1 MSTLYLTIL
10 FPLIGFILLAVGR
23 DKLSENVAA
32 IIGVGSVGL
41 SALFALIAGLAFTS
55 SGQPFFV
62 QHLWTWFNVGGF
74 APGITLYLDGL
85 SLLMTGMITGVGF
98 LIHIFA
104 SWYMR
109 GEEGYARFFSYF
121 NLFVASMLV
130 LVLGDNLALLFL
142 GWEGVGLCSY
152 LLIGFYYSNPD
163 NGWAAIKAFTV
174 TRVGDVFLLIAL
186 FLLYQQFGTL
196 NTHYIVE
203 NAATVMTQSSSLSI
217 WTALMLFLGAAGKS
231 AQIPLQTW
239 LADAMAG
246 PTPVS
251 ALIHAAT
258 MVTAG
263 VYLTSRM
270 HSVIEM
276 APAVMQFISITGAVT
291 LLVAGFAALVQTD
304 IKRILAYS
312 TMSQLGYMFMAV
324 GAEAYQAGL
333 FHMLAHAF
341 FKALLFLSS
350 GAVILA
356 CHHEQNIF
364 KMGGLRKKIPFVF
377 WCFVIGGCAIASL
390 PNVTV
395 GYFSKDAILGAVY
408 AQSVIANLPLYNT
421 LYWVGVAGAFL
432 TSIYTFRLIWV
443 VFFGEEKTEAHAIHG
458 VTYWGPLAILAFL
471 STGFGYFLQAPVLKL
486 LSSANIPSFV
496 IPESLE
502 AAVSHA
508 EHLASGIAI
517 AGLIVGILLFVF
529 AYAAVK
535 SFAQSGLG
543 SGLVH
548 ICRTAFGFDALY
560 NIVFVKP
567 YLFIARLLGRDPIDS
582 MWLVLPALVKGGNKF
597 TSSRQTGL
605 VREYASSMSLGVV
618 VLLMILIVIQVVG
631 K

>member
-1 MSTLYLTIL
+1 MSFLYLTVL
-10 FPLIGFILLAVGR
+10 FPLIGFVLLAAGR
-23 DKLSENVAA
+23 NKLPENVAA
-32 IIGVGSVGL
+32 IIGVGAVGL
-41 SALFALIAGLAFTS
+41 SALVALIAGLDFVNNGKVTY
-55 SGQPFFV
+55 V
-62 QHLWTWFNVGGF
+62 QHLWTWFNVGNLS
-74 APGITLYLDGL
+74 PGISLHLDGL
-85 SLLMTGMITGVGF
+85 SLLMMGMVTGVGF

-109 GEEGYARFFSYF
+109 GEEDFARFFSYF
-121 NLFVASMLV
+121 NLFVASMLL

-152 LLIGFYYSNPD
+152 LLIGYYYQNPA
-163 NGWAAIKAFTV
+163 NGFAAIKAFTV

-186 FLLYQQFGTL
+186 FLIYQQFGTL
-196 NTHYIVE
+196 NIAEVV
-203 NAATVMTQSSSLSI
+203 AAAPTVMTQSSSLTI

-263 VYLTSRM
+263 VYLCCRM
-270 HSVIEM
+270 YTVFEM
-276 APAVMQFISITGAVT
+276 APEVMMFISITGAVT

-333 FHMLAHAF
+333 FHMLTHAF

-356 CHHEQNIF
+356 YHHEQNIF
-364 KMGGLRKKIPFVF
+364 KMGGLFYKNKFLF
-377 WCFVIGGCAIASL
+377 ACFAIGGGALAAI
-390 PNVTV
+390 PYFTV
-395 GYFSKDAILGAVY
+395 GFFSKDAILGAVWV
-408 AQSVIANLPLYNT
+408 QGESIAVYNA

-443 VFFGEEKTEAHAIHG
+443 VFFGKENTPYHAIKG
-458 VTYWGPLAILAFL
+458 ITFWGPLAILAVL
-471 STGFGYFLQAPVLKL
+471 STFVGAALKAPVESILNAAK
-486 LSSANIPSFV
+486 IPAFV
-496 IPESLE
+496 IPEALE
-502 AAVSHA
+502 HGMHSAEYTAV
-508 EHLASGIAI
+508 GIALVGLVI
-517 AGLIVGILLFVF
+517 GVVLFAFAYSAVKGFAKTSLGAGL
-529 AYAAVK
+529 AN
-535 SFAQSGLG
+535 
-543 SGLVH
+543 
-548 ICRTAFGFDALY
+548 ICRNALGFDALY
-560 NIVFVKP
+560 DIVFVKP
-567 YLFIARLLGRDPIDS
+567 YLLIAKILGRDPIDRL
-582 MWLVLPALVKGGNKF
+582 WLVLPALVKGGHSF
-597 TSSRQTGL
+597 TSSRQTGSL
-605 VREYASSMSLGVV
+605 RDYASSMALGIF
-618 VLLMILIVIQVVG
+618 VLLMVLIVTQIVG

>member
-1 MSTLYLTIL
+1 MSYLYLTIL
-10 FPLIGFILLAVGR
+10 FPLIGFVLLAAGR
-23 DKLSENVAA
+23 NKLPENVAA
-32 IIGVGSVGL
+32 IIGAGSVGL
-41 SALFALIAGLAFTS
+41 SALVALIAGI
-55 SGQPFFV
+55 GFV
-62 QHLWTWFNVGGF
+62 NNGSTPVVQNLWTWFSVGDF
-74 APGITLYLDGL
+74 APGISLHLDGL
-85 SLLMTGMITGVGF
+85 SLLMMGMVTGVGF

-104 SWYMR
+104 TWYMR
-109 GEEGYARFFSYF
+109 GEEDFARFFSYF

-152 LLIGFYYSNPD
+152 LLIGYYYQKPE
-163 NGWAAIKAFTV
+163 NGFAAIKAFTV

-186 FLLYQQFGTL
+186 FLLFQQFGTL
-196 NTHYIVE
+196 HIGTIVAE
-203 NAATVMTQSSSLSI
+203 APKVLALDHNLAL
-217 WTALMLFLGAAGKS
+217 WTSLMLFLGAAGKS

-263 VYLTSRM
+263 IYLCCRM
-270 HSVIEM
+270 FSVFEM
-276 APAVMQFISITGAVT
+276 TPEVMQFISITGAVT

-356 CHHEQNIF
+356 YHHEQNIF
-364 KMGGLRKKIPFVF
+364 KMGGLFYKNKFLFACFAIGGGALAAIPFLT
-377 WCFVIGGCAIASL
+377 IGF
-390 PNVTV
+390 
-395 GYFSKDAILGAVY
+395 FSKDAILGAVWVQG
-408 AQSVIANLPLYNT
+408 QSIAMYGW

-443 VFFGEEKTEAHAIHG
+443 VFFGKENTPYHEIKGA
-458 VTYWGPLAILAFL
+458 TYWLPLAILAVL
-471 STGFGYFLQAPVLKL
+471 STFIGAVLKSPVANIL
-486 LSSANIPSFV
+486 NAANIPVFEVS
-496 IPESLE
+496 ETLE
-502 AAVSHA
+502 HGMHSAEYTAV
-508 EHLASGIAI
+508 GIALVGLVVGVVLFAFAYNAVKGFAATSFG
-517 AGLIVGILLFVF
+517 AGLVN
-529 AYAAVK
+529 
-535 SFAQSGLG
+535 
-543 SGLVH
+543 
-548 ICRTAFGFDALY
+548 ICRNAFGFDALY
-560 NIVFVKP
+560 NLVFVQP
-567 YLFIARLLGRDPIDS
+567 YLLLAKIFGRDPIDGL
-582 MWLVLPALVKGGNKF
+582 WLVLPAIVKGGNKF

-605 VREYASSMSLGVV
+605 LREYASSMSLGVV
-618 VLLMILIVIQVVG
+618 VVLMILIVIQVVG

>member
-1 MSTLYLTIL
+1 MSFLYLTVL
-10 FPLIGFILLAVGR
+10 FPLIGFVLLAAGR
-23 DKLSENVAA
+23 NKLPENVAA
-32 IIGVGSVGL
+32 IIGVGAVGL
-41 SALFALIAGLAFTS
+41 SALVALIAGLDFVNNGKVTY
-55 SGQPFFV
+55 V
-62 QHLWTWFNVGGF
+62 QHLWTWFNVGNLS
-74 APGITLYLDGL
+74 PGISLHLDGL
-85 SLLMTGMITGVGF
+85 SLLMMGMVTGVGF

-109 GEEGYARFFSYF
+109 GEEDFARFFSYF
-121 NLFVASMLV
+121 NLFVASMLL

-152 LLIGFYYSNPD
+152 LLIGYYYQNPA
-163 NGWAAIKAFTV
+163 NGFAAIKAFTV

-186 FLLYQQFGTL
+186 FLIYQQFGTL
-196 NTHYIVE
+196 NIAEVV
-203 NAATVMTQSSSLSI
+203 AAAPTVMTQSSSLTI

-263 VYLTSRM
+263 VYLCCRM
-270 HSVIEM
+270 YTVFEM
-276 APAVMQFISITGAVT
+276 APEVMMFISITGAVT

-333 FHMLAHAF
+333 FHMLTHAF

-356 CHHEQNIF
+356 YHHEQNIF
-364 KMGGLRKKIPFVF
+364 KMGGLFYKNKFLF
-377 WCFVIGGCAIASL
+377 ACFAIGGGALAAI
-390 PNVTV
+390 PYFTV
-395 GYFSKDAILGAVY
+395 GFFSKDAILGAVWV
-408 AQSVIANLPLYNT
+408 QGESIAVYNS

-443 VFFGEEKTEAHAIHG
+443 VFFGKENTPYHAIKG
-458 VTYWGPLAILAFL
+458 ITYWGPLGILAVL
-471 STGFGYFLQAPVLKL
+471 STFIGAVLKAPVESILNAAK
-486 LSSANIPSFV
+486 IPAFV
-496 IPESLE
+496 IPEALE
-502 AAVSHA
+502 HGMHSAEWTAV
-508 EHLASGIAI
+508 GIASVGLVI
-517 AGLIVGILLFVF
+517 GVVLFAFAYSAVEGFAKTSLGAGL
-529 AYAAVK
+529 AN
-535 SFAQSGLG
+535 
-543 SGLVH
+543 
-548 ICRTAFGFDALY
+548 ICRNALGFDALY
-560 NIVFVKP
+560 DIVFVKP
-567 YLFIARLLGRDPIDS
+567 YLLIAKILGRDPIDRL
-582 MWLVLPALVKGGNKF
+582 WLVLPALVKGGHSF
-597 TSSRQTGL
+597 TSSRQTGSL
-605 VREYASSMSLGVV
+605 RDYASSMALGIF
-618 VLLMILIVIQVVG
+618 VLLMVLIVTQIVG

>member
-1 MSTLYLTIL
+1 MNTLYLTIL
-10 FPLIGFILLAVGR
+10 FPLIGFILLAAGR
-23 DKLSENVAA
+23 NKLPENVAA
-32 IIGVGSVGL
+32 IIGAGSVGL
-41 SALFALIAGLAFTS
+41 SALFALISGMAFIN
-55 SGQPFFV
+55 SGETVFV
-62 QHLWTWFNVGGF
+62 QNLWTWFNVGGF
-74 APGITLYLDGL
+74 APGITLSLDGL
-85 SLLMTGMITGVGF
+85 SLLMMGMITGVGF

-104 SWYMR
+104 TWYMR
-109 GEEGYARFFSYF
+109 GEEDFARFFSYF

-152 LLIGFYYSNPD
+152 LLIGYYYQNPSN
-163 NGWAAIKAFTV
+163 GMAAIKAFTV
-174 TRVGDVFLLIAL
+174 TRVGDIFLLIAM

-196 NTHYIVE
+196 HIGTIVA
-203 NAATVMTQSSSLSI
+203 NAPQVLALDHNLAL
-217 WTALMLFLGAAGKS
+217 WTSLMLFLGAAGKS

-263 VYLTSRM
+263 VYLCCRM
-270 HSVIEM
+270 FTVFEM
-276 APAVMQFISITGAVT
+276 TPEIMQFIAITGAVT

-333 FHMLAHAF
+333 FHMLSHAF

-356 CHHEQNIF
+356 YHHEQNIF
-364 KMGGLRKKIPFVF
+364 KMGGLFYKNKFLFACFAIGGGALAAIPFVT
-377 WCFVIGGCAIASL
+377 IGF
-390 PNVTV
+390 
-395 GYFSKDAILGAVY
+395 FSKDAILGAVWV
-408 AQSVIANLPLYNT
+408 QGQANAAFGW

-443 VFFGEEKTEAHAIHG
+443 VFFGKENTPYHEIKGA
-458 VTYWGPLAILAFL
+458 TYWLPLGILAVL
-471 STGFGYFLQAPVLKL
+471 STGLAYFLKAPVEKALTAAQIPVFNVPTEELMHGMHSAEYTAVGIALAGLVVGVVLFAFAYQAVKGFAATSFGTGL
-486 LSSANIPSFV
+486 ANI
-496 IPESLE
+496 
-502 AAVSHA
+502 
-508 EHLASGIAI
+508 
-517 AGLIVGILLFVF
+517 
-529 AYAAVK
+529 
-535 SFAQSGLG
+535 
-543 SGLVH
+543 
-548 ICRTAFGFDALY
+548 CRNAFGFDSLY
-560 NIVFVKP
+560 NIVFVQP
-567 YLFIARLLGRDPIDS
+567 YLLIAKILGRDPIDGL
-582 MWLVLPALVKGGNKF
+582 WLMLPAIVKGGNKF
-597 TSSRQTGL
+597 TSTRQTGSL
-605 VREYASSMSLGVV
+605 REYASSMSLGVV

>member
-1 MSTLYLTIL
+1 MSYLYLTIL
-10 FPLIGFILLAVGR
+10 FPLIGFILLAAGR

-32 IIGVGSVGL
+32 LIGVGSVGL
-41 SALFALIAGLAFTS
+41 SALVALFAGIE
-55 SGQPFFV
+55 FV
-62 QHLWTWFNVGGF
+62 QADGTAYNQYLWTWFNVGDFSATFG
-74 APGITLYLDGL
+74 LHLDGL
-85 SLLMTGMITGVGF
+85 SLLMMGMVTGVGF

-109 GEEGYARFFSYF
+109 GEDGYARFFSYF

-152 LLIGFYYSNPD
+152 LLIGFYYSNPA

-196 NTHYIVE
+196 DTVYIVE
-203 NAATVMTQSSSLSI
+203 NAKTILTDSNIAF

-263 VYLTSRM
+263 VYLTCRTYT
-270 HSVIEM
+270 VFEM
-276 APAVMQFISITGAVT
+276 APEILQFISIVGAVT

-333 FHMLAHAF
+333 FHMLTHAF

-356 CHHEQNIF
+356 YHHEQNIF
-364 KMGGLRKKIPFVF
+364 KMGGLFKRNKFLF
-377 WCFVIGGCAIASL
+377 ACFAIGGGALAAL
-390 PNVTV
+390 PFITV
-395 GYFSKDAILGAVY
+395 GFFSKDAILWQVWAHGHTTGIETY
-408 AQSVIANLPLYNT
+408 GT
-421 LYWVGVAGAFL
+421 LFWVGVAGAFL

-443 VFFGEEKTEAHAIHG
+443 VFFGEEKTHYHEIKG
-458 VTYWGPLAILAFL
+458 VSYWLPLAILAVL
-471 STGFGYFLQAPVLKL
+471 STAVGAVLQTPVLNIL
-486 LSSANIPSFV
+486 TEANIPAFTMTAD
-496 IPESLE
+496 LE
-502 AAVSHA
+502 HYKHTIELYAV
-508 EHLASGIAI
+508 GIALT
-517 AGLIVGILLFVF
+517 GLVLGIILFAF
-529 AYAAVK
+529 AYGSVK
-535 SFAQSGLG
+535 KLANTSFGAG
-543 SGLVH
+543 VAH
-548 ICRTAFGFDALY
+548 IWRSAFGFDALY
-560 NIVFVKP
+560 DVVFVKP
-567 YLFIARLLGRDPIDS
+567 YLLLARILGRDPVDGL
-582 MWLVLPALVKGGNKF
+582 WLMIPAVVKGGHKF
-597 TSSRQTGL
+597 TSWRQTGSL
-605 VREYASSMSLGVV
+605 REYASSIALGVV
-618 VLLMILIVIQVVG
+618 VLVIILIVKQVG
-631 K
+631 L